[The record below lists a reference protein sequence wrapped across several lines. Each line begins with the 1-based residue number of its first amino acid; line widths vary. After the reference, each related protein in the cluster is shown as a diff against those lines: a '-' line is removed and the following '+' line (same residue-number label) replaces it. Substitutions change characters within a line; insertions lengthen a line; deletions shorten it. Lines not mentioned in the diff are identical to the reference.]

1 MKPKQHPKKEEGLMN
16 SMKPTSGHIGGCPGT
31 GYIGTISHDNDACT
45 SITSLRH
52 CSTSLTLRAS
62 STSITIP
69 SSDGW
74 GVIRYIGRACAI
86 NGVSLLTWYAPM
98 TLTPWR
104 LHSFRM
110 VVAFRWS

>member
-1 MKPKQHPKKEEGLMN
+1 
-16 SMKPTSGHIGGCPGT
+16 
-31 GYIGTISHDNDACT
+31 
-45 SITSLRH
+45 LRH
-52 CSTSLTLRAS
+52 CSTSLTLRES

-98 TLTPWR
+98 MLTPWR
-104 LHSFRM
+104 PHSFRM
-110 VVAFRWS
+110 VVAFRWSWSLSCSLAGGPYTHVFGADSMKLPKKIERGAAGSFLK